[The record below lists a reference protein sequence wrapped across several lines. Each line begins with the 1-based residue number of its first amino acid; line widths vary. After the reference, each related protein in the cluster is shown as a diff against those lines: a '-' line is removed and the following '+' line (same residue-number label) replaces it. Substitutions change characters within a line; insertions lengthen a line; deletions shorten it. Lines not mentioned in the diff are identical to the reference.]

1 MVPSEKNAVE
11 VDNSGAHN
19 TVQRKVLRHY
29 TSLVSV
35 LTDGVG
41 VKEPNWSS
49 EDRQEH
55 FVVEVPRCIQT
66 H

>member
-1 MVPSEKNAVE
+1 MVPSENAVE

-19 TVQRKVLRHY
+19 TVQRKVLKHY
-29 TSLVSV
+29 MSLVSV
-35 LTDGVG
+35 LTDGVS
-41 VKEPNWSS
+41 VKEPDWSS
-49 EDRQEH
+49 EDCQEH